1 MFWQL
6 CWLLFIWIVVADLVG
21 GEMLTCSS
29 FCLAEW
35 RYTVLVPNVYDVNVE
50 SWELMLLHNV
60 PLVSLSDPFLIKA
73 ASFCSVCNL
82 VNTSHFCQ
90 YLPSPSFPYGFK
102 TSKHAWFSF
111 MLFCTASMMQKNDTR
126 CDAQTSV
133 FLTPKTCF
141 TQYLCGLF
149 SSLSLD

>member
-1 MFWQL
+1 MFWRL
-6 CWLLFIWIVVADLVG
+6 CWLLFVWIAVADLVW

-35 RYTVLVPNVYDVNVE
+35 RCTVLVPNVYDVNVE

-73 ASFCSVCNL
+73 APFCSVCNL

-90 YLPSPSFPYGFK
+90 YPPLFPMALKQANMPGLVLCYFALHQWCRK
-102 TSKHAWFSF
+102 MIQDVTHKHQYSWP
-111 MLFCTASMMQKNDTR
+111 Q
-126 CDAQTSV
+126 
-133 FLTPKTCF
+133 KTCF